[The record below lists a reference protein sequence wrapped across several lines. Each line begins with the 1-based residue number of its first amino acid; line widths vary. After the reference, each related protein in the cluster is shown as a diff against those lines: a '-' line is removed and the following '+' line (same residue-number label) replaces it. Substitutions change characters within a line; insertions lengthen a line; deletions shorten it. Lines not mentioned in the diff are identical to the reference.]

1 MKKIKIEEDKL
12 FFYSKSKDLPAGKGV
27 NEVVNDPSEYEE
39 LNSIKN
45 WRHVLSNFHE
55 ETFEFEGRLFKSIE
69 HAFQAYKL
77 AIVDPNML
85 DLFAYNDSKNEDEHI
100 GNQSSLNARKN
111 RKLIKL
117 NQDQLKTWDSKKEKF
132 LLDVST
138 AKFKSSTDS
147 RKVLLAT
154 KNAQLFHIESRKKI
168 HTRFIHLEILR
179 LSLKSKS

>member
-1 MKKIKIEEDKL
+1 MKKVKLEEDKL

-27 NEVVNDPSEYEE
+27 NEVVEDPSEYEE

-45 WRHVLSNFHE
+45 WRQILSNFHE
-55 ETFEFEGRLFKSIE
+55 EDFEFEGRFFKSIE

-77 AIVDPNML
+77 AIADPNML
-85 DLFAYNDSKNEDEHI
+85 DLFAKDDDESHI

-117 NQDQLKTWDSKKEKF
+117 TKDQLELWESKKDQF

-138 AKFKSSTDS
+138 AKYKQSIVA

-179 LSLKSKS
+179 HSFNSES